1 MRQAGCDL
9 KADVGIRGGQ
19 AREQRRQSAQGLR
32 RRLVRRC
39 GLAGGRG
46 GMHRGDAD
54 RLGCEMEQAA
64 QQRPAALIDQAELG
78 GIVAVARVQYTRS
91 LQ

>member
-1 MRQAGCDL
+1 
-9 KADVGIRGGQ
+9 
-19 AREQRRQSAQGLR
+19 
-32 RRLVRRC
+32 
-39 GLAGGRG
+39 
-46 GMHRGDAD
+46 MHRGDAD